1 MGPET
6 VRTGLSLRFSYCKER
21 RREEE
26 KKPRVTKERT
36 AAAAT
41 TLSWLHIE
49 KALWAPFA
57 IEDSN
62 NMKTGDGRSNDPPP
76 ERKREREVCTIS
88 YVRRG
93 PLIVQYNRRKSL
105 ALRTN
110 IDLGPQ
116 AKVVPCRVVEQIEG
130 VKYFGRSLYT
140 YCRVLHRIYFNV
152 S

>member
-36 AAAAT
+36 AAAAAAAT

-76 ERKREREVCTIS
+76 ERKREGGLHNFIRQKRAPYCT
-88 YVRRG
+88 
-93 PLIVQYNRRKSL
+93 VQ
-105 ALRTN
+105 
-110 IDLGPQ
+110 
-116 AKVVPCRVVEQIEG
+116 
-130 VKYFGRSLYT
+130 
-140 YCRVLHRIYFNV
+140 
-152 S
+152 